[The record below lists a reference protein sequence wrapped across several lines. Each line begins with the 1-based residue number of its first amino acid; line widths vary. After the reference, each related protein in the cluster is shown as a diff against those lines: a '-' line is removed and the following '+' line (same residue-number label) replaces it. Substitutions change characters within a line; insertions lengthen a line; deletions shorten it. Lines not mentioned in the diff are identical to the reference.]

1 MKRARHV
8 LPLGDRELGDVITPM
23 LEWRPRQWP
32 RMSAFATPAR
42 VLACGLLLWIFASA
56 ANAETFTLRAPEQP
70 LEAVIR
76 TGDDLTLEVRYRERT
91 LVRTTAIGLDIDGRM
106 RADALPAVTDSV
118 RRNVDDIIKPTVP
131 EKRASIPDRYNE
143 LRLSFGPSLAAT
155 FRVYDDGVAY
165 RFETAFADNIT
176 INNERAG
183 LRFAD
188 DAAAWIALATCRKEK
203 EIDCFH
209 TSFEENYEKIPVRE
223 VPAGRLA
230 FLPLLVETAG
240 AHVAFT
246 ESDLWDYPGLWLRGV
261 PGKPALNG
269 DFARYPLEEKVFGD
283 EFKQRLVTKR
293 ADYIA
298 RTAGTRSLP
307 WRVLMVAPTAAALIE
322 NDLVYRLARPLA
334 LDDHAFKDV
343 SWIKPGKSTEE
354 WITSRVL
361 HGVDFVSGLNTDTY
375 RHYIDFAAE
384 YGLEY
389 MMFDA
394 GWSDNDDNTKL
405 NPDIDVPG
413 LIAYARSK
421 GVGVLLWNE
430 AHALERN
437 MEEALDRYAAWGAR
451 GIMMDFMDR
460 DDQKTVRLY
469 ERVAREAAKRRLVV
483 NLHGAFKP
491 TGMQRAFPNLLTREG
506 VLGHEFNMGSER
518 VTPGHALTVPFVRM
532 PAGPLDWEG
541 GAMHNGT
548 QKTFRAVQEQPM
560 SQGTRTQQMAQYVVY
575 ESPLQYLA
583 ATPSD
588 YRTAPEFTRLLAG
601 IPTTWDETRA
611 IAGAVGDYLVLA
623 RRKGDTWYLA
633 AMTDWTPRT
642 LEVPL
647 SFLQPGTYSA
657 TIVADGLNADRY
669 AADYRIEARDVEPD
683 TILMLKLAS
692 GGGYVAR
699 VVKAR

>member
-1 MKRARHV
+1 MKIARLLSAIGLLSGVV
-8 LPLGDRELGDVITPM
+8 LP
-23 LEWRPRQWP
+23 
-32 RMSAFATPAR
+32 
-42 VLACGLLLWIFASA
+42 ASA
-56 ANAETFTLRAPEQP
+56 QTFSLRAPDQP

-76 TGDDLTLEVRYRERT
+76 AGDDLTLEVRYRERT
-91 LVRTTAIGLDIDGRM
+91 LVRTTPIGLDIDRRL
-106 RADALPAVTDSV
+106 RADAMPAVTDSV
-118 RRNVDDIIKPTVP
+118 RRSIDDVIRPTVA

-143 LRLSFGPSLAAT
+143 LRLSLGPSLAAT

-165 RFETAFADNIT
+165 RFETAFADDIT
-176 INNERAG
+176 INHERAG

-203 EIDCFH
+203 ELDCFH
-209 TSFEENYEKIPVRE
+209 SSFEENYEKIPVRN

-261 PGKPALNG
+261 PGKPALSG

-283 EFKQRLVTKR
+283 EFKQRLVTRR

-298 RTAGTRSLP
+298 RTAGTRTFP
-307 WRVLMVAPTAAALIE
+307 WRVLMMAPTAAALVG

-334 LDDHAFKDV
+334 PDEPAFKDV

-394 GWSDNDDNTKL
+394 GWSDNDDNARL

-413 LIAYARSK
+413 LIAYARRK

-430 AHALERN
+430 ANALERN
-437 MEEALDRYAAWGAR
+437 MDEALDRYAAWGAR

-460 DDQKTVRLY
+460 DDQKMLRLY
-469 ERVAREAAKRRLVV
+469 ERLAREAAKRRLVV

-491 TGMQRAFPNLLTREG
+491 TGMQRAFPNLLTREA
-506 VLGHEFNMGSER
+506 VLGHEFNMWSER
-518 VTPGHALTVPFVRM
+518 VTPDHALTVPFVRM
-532 PAGPLDWEG
+532 LAGPLDWEG
-541 GAMHNGT
+541 GAMNNGT
-548 QKTFRAVQEQPM
+548 QKTFRAVPEQPM

-588 YRTAPEFTRLLAG
+588 YRTAQEFTRLLAD

-611 IAGAVGDYLVLA
+611 IEGAVGDYLVLA

-642 LEVPL
+642 FEVPL
-647 SFLQPGTYSA
+647 SFLQPGTYAA
-657 TIVADGLNADRY
+657 TIVADGLNAHRH
-669 AADYRIEARDVEPD
+669 AADYRIEKREAGRG
-683 TILMLKLAS
+683 TTLTLKLAP

-699 VVKAR
+699 LVKAR